1 MIRRKQLVGILFVTF
16 LLQTLGT
23 PLSQAGETRRYEGEV
38 ACPDGWRS
46 GIEVNI
52 AESKTYTVCTEITQ
66 ADRDLQAQDVDFR
79 ARQDAA
85 IAAATAES
93 QAWNAAN
100 PGKQKCVQWGPIVH
114 ANGVSTASGGVCANP
129 VEPGAGTTVP
139 TQPADPVTAPETST
153 VTSGSGSTGAPDP
166 APSADPG
173 VPTPSTPQEDY
184 SRWGNG
190 SPFTRV
196 LPGQL
201 STEQCPSGF
210 QAANGLVAAIGV
222 GTFTECWSDKAWAAY
237 RLGGNAWEQFKNS
250 GGTYDATIELNRQ
263 AQLRELKLMAKAVA
277 QKAADSTPGI
287 QRCST
292 WSGYGESG
300 EECAYSFVAPSASTT
315 ANGTDTV
322 TAGVATG
329 TAADTSTSLSS
340 MDPYPT
346 IAEGGEIPNTRIAS
360 EPGVS
365 QAVWESDPAYLKF
378 SCPAGSG
385 KAISVDMNFT
395 TTTTDDR
402 RIAYCVKIWR
412 TTDTRNTETVTASPP
427 NSDTST
433 SAATQPSVG
442 ETATAT
448 TIQSSTDLTPVA
460 PVLDVAVNAISVTG
474 TSAELRQLVPN
485 VTSNP
490 DQATAISR
498 VLTRVEGLSR
508 STSVRTLRLPSNSNV
523 EESAVSLTPK
533 ICSATGSTVTFKRVG
548 NCSIAYTLSD
558 AEDNQFTTNV
568 KVRFRGR
575 QG

>member
-1 MIRRKQLVGILFVTF
+1 MKRRNRLFVALFATALLNTF
-16 LLQTLGT
+16 GAT
-23 PLSQAGETRRYEGEV
+23 SIDAGEVRRFEGEV

-66 ADRDLQAQDVDFR
+66 ADRDLQAHDIDFR

-85 IAAATAES
+85 IATATAES

-139 TQPADPVTAPETST
+139 TQSADPVTAPETST
-153 VTSGSGSTGAPDP
+153 VTSGSGSTGATDP
-166 APSADPG
+166 AASADQG
-173 VPTPSTPQEDY
+173 VSTPSTPQQDY

-250 GGTYDATIELNRQ
+250 GGAYDATIELNRQ

-300 EECAYSFVAPSASTT
+300 EECAYTFVAPSASTT
-315 ANGTDTV
+315 ASGSDTV
-322 TAGVATG
+322 TASAATG
-329 TAADTSTSLSS
+329 SAPDTSTSVSS
-340 MDPYPT
+340 LDPYPT
-346 IAEGGEIPNTRIAS
+346 IADGGEIPNTRIAS
-360 EPGVS
+360 EPGIS
-365 QAVWESDPAYLKF
+365 QAMWESDPAYLRF

-395 TTTTDDR
+395 ATTTDDR
-402 RIAYCVKIWR
+402 RITYCVKIWR
-412 TTDTRNTETVTASPP
+412 ATDTPNSETVTASPLD
-427 NSDTST
+427 SDIGTSG
-433 SAATQPSVG
+433 ALQASVG

-448 TIQSSTDLTPVA
+448 SIQSSNDPTLVA
-460 PVLDVAVNAISVTG
+460 PALDVAVNAISISG

-490 DQATAISR
+490 DQAIAIAR

-508 STSVRTLRLPSNSNV
+508 STAVRTLRLPSNSNI
-523 EESAVSLTPK
+523 EESAVSLTPR
-533 ICSATGSTVTFKRVG
+533 ICSATGSTITFKRVG
-548 NCSIAYTLSD
+548 NCTISYTLSD
-558 AEDNQFTTNV
+558 AEDNQFTTSV